1 MSLPQ
6 GPPGSQRHPRAIVFG
21 PSQTVDVHAQWI
33 LPVFALNVV
42 GDKAPRTDHTR
53 HGAQTIFQI
62 RGHAGNLSERSA
74 RAALHHPQVRPDA
87 VHHHQR
93 VVNHAPINP
102 AHAQHS
108 HQQETDA
115 HGRQG
120 EPPEVVAD
128 VFGGEVHFAFTR

>member
-21 PSQTVDVHAQWI
+21 PSQTVDVHAQRI
-33 LPVFALNVV
+33 LPVFALDVV
-42 GDKAPRTDHTR
+42 GDKAPRTGHTR
-53 HGAQTIFQI
+53 HGAQTMFEVG
-62 RGHAGNLSERSA
+62 GHAGDLGEWPA

-87 VHHHQR
+87 VHHHER
-93 VVNHAPINP
+93 VVNHSPVNAT
-102 AHAQHS
+102 HAQHG

-120 EPPEVVAD
+120 EAPEVVAN
-128 VFGGEVHFAFTR
+128 VLGGQVHSDLTR